1 MRKRFLIIAAFA
13 LVLMAGFW
21 YFIKDTTAQ
30 MPTVPETGITV
41 GKTAPSFTLQAMD
54 GKPVKIGKAGKITV
68 LNFWATWCPPCREEM
83 PELEVFATKHKNDIL
98 FGAVNLQEPVEKIGA
113 YLDQNKYT
121 MPVLL
126 DTDGKAGSE
135 FLIRAIPTTI
145 ILDKNGVIRFR
156 KSGPV
161 TADELEAILKEVQA
175 KS

>member
-1 MRKRFLIIAAFA
+1 MRKRVLAIAVFT
-13 LVLMAGFW
+13 LVVTAGFW
-21 YFIKDTTAQ
+21 YFINDTTAHRT
-30 MPTVPETGITV
+30 TVPETGITV
-41 GKTAPSFTLQAMD
+41 GKTAPSFTLQALD
-54 GKPVKIGKAGKITV
+54 GGAVKIGKTGQITV

-83 PELEVFATKHKNDIL
+83 PELEVFATKHKNEIV
-98 FGAVNLQEPVEKIGA
+98 FGAVNLQETVEKVRA
-113 YLDQNKYT
+113 FLDQNKYT

-145 ILDKNGVIRFR
+145 ILDKNGVIQFR

-161 TADELEAILKEVQA
+161 TADELEAVLKEVQA